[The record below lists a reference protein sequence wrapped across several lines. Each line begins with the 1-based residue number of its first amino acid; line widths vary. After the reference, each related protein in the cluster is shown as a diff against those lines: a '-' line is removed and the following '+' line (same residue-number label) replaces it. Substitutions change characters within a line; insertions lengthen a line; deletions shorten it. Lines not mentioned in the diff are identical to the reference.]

1 MGKTRNSANLV
12 SDNNIFVDIENDR
25 VGIGSTLPT
34 TKLDVNGIITAS
46 AFVGDGSGLTGI
58 SVGFGEDDSINTS
71 GIITASAFVGDGS
84 GLTNISVSLDY
95 VENAGIA
102 TYAESSGISTV
113 SQGLTG
119 TPDITVGIV
128 TATTV
133 NDTAGDLR
141 DIPQNSQTT
150 GYTLVAA
157 DAGKHISITTG
168 GVTVPASVFS
178 IGDAVTIFNNSAS
191 NQTITQGAS
200 VTLRNAGTADTGNRT
215 LGAYGLCTVLCVASN
230 VFVISG
236 AGLS

>member
-1 MGKTRNSANLV
+1 MNKSRKSANLV

-25 VGIGSTLPT
+25 VGIGSTSPT

-46 AFVGDGSGLTGI
+46 AFVGDGS
-58 SVGFGEDDSINTS
+58 N
-71 GIITASAFVGDGS
+71 
-84 GLTNISVSLDY
+84 LTNLSVSY
-95 VENAGIA
+95 V
-102 TYAESSGISTV
+102 ESSGISTV

-119 TPDITVGIV
+119 TPNITVGII

-141 DIPQNSQTT
+141 DIPQNSKTAS
-150 GYTLVAA
+150 YTLIAS

-178 IGDAVTIFNNSAS
+178 IGDAVTIFNDSAS
-191 NQTITQGAS
+191 DQTITQGAS

-215 LGAYGLCTVLCVASN
+215 LAQYGICTILCVASN